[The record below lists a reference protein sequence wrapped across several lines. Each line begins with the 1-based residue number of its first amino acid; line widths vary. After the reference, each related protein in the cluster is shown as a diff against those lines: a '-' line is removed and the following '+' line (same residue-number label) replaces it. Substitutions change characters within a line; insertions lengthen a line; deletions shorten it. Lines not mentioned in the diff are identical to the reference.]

1 MQPLDK
7 TGWLRYSII
16 YANVHKRAM
25 KAGCRP
31 VMVWVTFLIL

>member
-7 TGWLRYSII
+7 TGWLRYSI